1 LKKFEKTFFASWT
14 DLDPNWHVA
23 NHAYIKYAADT
34 RVSFFSFIKLNKD
47 VFENFKIGP
56 VLFYEHIHY
65 YKEILME
72 VEFRINIEIN
82 GYSEDGRFFSLFQNF
97 YDNAGNHLAHL
108 DLAFGLINTN
118 TRKLTSMPEESFEIF
133 KNCSKSDSFKILT
146 KEDMR
151 KHGKYPENI
160 INEQ

>member
-1 LKKFEKTFFASWT
+1 M
-14 DLDPNWHVA
+14 
-23 NHAYIKYAADT
+23 
-34 RVSFFSFIKLNKD
+34 SFFSFIKLNKD

-72 VEFRINIEIN
+72 VEFRINVEIN

-108 DLAFGLINTN
+108 DLAFGLINTD

-146 KEDMR
+146 KADMR

>member
-1 LKKFEKTFFASWT
+1 LKKFEKTFYASWT

-34 RVSFFSFIKLNKD
+34 RVSFFSLIKLNKD
-47 VFENFKIGP
+47 VFEKLRIGP

-72 VEFRINIEIN
+72 VEFRIDIEIN

-97 YDNAGNHLAHL
+97 YDNKGNHLAHL
-108 DLAFGLINTN
+108 DLAFGLIDSD
-118 TRKLTSMPEESFEIF
+118 TRKLTSMPKVSFEILRTAQ
-133 KNCSKSDSFKILT
+133 NQIHL
-146 KEDMR
+146 
-151 KHGKYPENI
+151 KY
-160 INEQ
+160 